1 MKKLIELLIVLAFS
15 IFLIVNVAGAVE
27 WHTANQITVEWD
39 AVTTVTAPD
48 VLKYGVYTRM
58 LPNAE
63 PVLLNEQ
70 DTTAV
75 TITFEAEGK
84 YIIGVSTIR
93 YVNQGTPEEQR
104 LESEINW
111 SDTNGESTPNP
122 FGSSYYI
129 TPESPKN
136 FRVQ

>member
-1 MKKLIELLIVLAFS
+1 MKKLIY
-15 IFLIVNVAGAVE
+15 FLILLTISVFSLVGVAGAIE
-27 WHTANQITVEWD
+27 WHTANQITVAWD

-48 VLKYGVYTRM
+48 VLKYGVWTKM
-58 LPNAE
+58 LPNSDA
-63 PVLLNEQ
+63 VSLSEQ

-111 SDTNGESTPNP
+111 SDENGENTPNP
-122 FGSSYYI
+122 FAASYYI
-129 TPESPKN
+129 TPANPKN
-136 FRVQ
+136 LRVQ

>member
-111 SDTNGESTPNP
+111 SDTNGENTPNP

-129 TPESPKN
+129 TPVGPKN
-136 FRVQ
+136 LRIQ